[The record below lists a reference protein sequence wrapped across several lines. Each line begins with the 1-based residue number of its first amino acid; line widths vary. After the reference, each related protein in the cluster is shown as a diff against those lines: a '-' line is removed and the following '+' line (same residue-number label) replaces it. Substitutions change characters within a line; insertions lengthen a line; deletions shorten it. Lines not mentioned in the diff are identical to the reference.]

1 MARKIKEIVPI
12 VGLISSGPK
21 NVRVL
26 HSDGSES
33 RIPTTKALES
43 LPKVT
48 KEGLAVARLMFIRNK
63 MAALL
68 AERDHL
74 IEVLR

>member
-1 MARKIKEIVPI
+1 MARKVKETRPI
-12 VGLISSGPK
+12 IGLVSSGSK

-26 HSDGSES
+26 HDDGSES
-33 RIPTTKALES
+33 RQPTTKTLES

-48 KEGLAVARLMFIRNK
+48 REGLAVARLMFIRNK